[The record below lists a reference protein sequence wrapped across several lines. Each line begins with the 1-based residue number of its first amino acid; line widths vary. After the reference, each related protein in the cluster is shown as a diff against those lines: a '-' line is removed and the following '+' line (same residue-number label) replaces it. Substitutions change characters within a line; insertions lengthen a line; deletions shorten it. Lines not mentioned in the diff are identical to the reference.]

1 MKYLYENVIVCDID
15 SVLLDVTKLYKILEE
30 LPEDE
35 RLEYLNENEELKKQ
49 LKHKEQECEELKK
62 DCPKRCKSDNYK
74 QAIDE
79 IEKIVIKANSISSL
93 DSDEIRQ
100 IQNIINKVK
109 ENNNELLD
117 TYYSLYIS

>member
-1 MKYLYENVIVCDID
+1 MFKDDDKHETCYCENC
-15 SVLLDVTKLYKILEE
+15 LELQEKL
-30 LPEDE
+30 
-35 RLEYLNENEELKKQ
+35 Q
-49 LKHKEQECEELKK
+49 TKEQECEELKK